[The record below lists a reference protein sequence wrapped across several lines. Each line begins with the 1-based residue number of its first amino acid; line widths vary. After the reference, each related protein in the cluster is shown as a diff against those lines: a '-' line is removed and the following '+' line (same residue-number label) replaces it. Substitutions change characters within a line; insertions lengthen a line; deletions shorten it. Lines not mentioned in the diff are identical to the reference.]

1 LLTQQTVNNKVEN
14 VCTRIPILEA
24 RVSLGSIIYNKR
36 EKIFKFK
43 VYGVNNDLFGRF
55 YMLWLG

>member
-1 LLTQQTVNNKVEN
+1 MKNKVEN

-24 RVSLGSIIYNKR
+24 RVSLGIIGSIIYNKR
-36 EKIFKFK
+36 ENIFKFK